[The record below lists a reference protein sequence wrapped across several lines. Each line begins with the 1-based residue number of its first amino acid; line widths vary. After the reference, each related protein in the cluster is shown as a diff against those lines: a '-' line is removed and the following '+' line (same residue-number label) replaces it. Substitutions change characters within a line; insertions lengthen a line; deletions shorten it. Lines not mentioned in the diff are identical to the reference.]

1 MIFQIIHLQ
10 ILFDEFFIIGL
21 IVLFTILA
29 ILIPVIFY
37 LIQRR
42 TIIQLESTLNPDD
55 TFNQKIKPE
64 LTRIS
69 QRIDT
74 VRESFPHLAMITDLK
89 YDFEI
94 LKSNLEENQ
103 SNLKLETASQIKA
116 ITHTT
121 QTQIK
126 SDVAQFAKNQITQN
140 TIHREEFEELRT
152 KIDNYFSDDNNLS
165 HINILNEIFD
175 SKKPRTLMWQC
186 DLLDL
191 LKHGIA
197 PEISQ
202 ELLHSKAIPSSA
214 YVPFLKKLHSKD
226 IIVPS
231 NVISYQLDENY
242 WWIYNYTKNPGELK
256 SILESSIIKEK
267 QYQDYVCKNLS
278 LIESDLSLL
287 QSEYSL
293 NSGSIDFLCLD
304 GMGNNVGLELKY
316 PKASKR
322 DCRQLDGYK
331 KEYLRTSASLNFRG
345 ILVSPEISDDVK
357 NELIQYGLEYC
368 ELSIDSINK

>member
-1 MIFQIIHLQ
+1 MIFQIVYLQ
-10 ILFDEFFIIGL
+10 ILSDDSFVIGL
-21 IVLFTILA
+21 LAISVLLA
-29 ILIPVIFY
+29 ILVPIIFY

-42 TIIQLESTLNPDD
+42 TIIKLESTLNSDD

-94 LKSNLEENQ
+94 LKSDLEENQ

-116 ITHTT
+116 ISYTT

-126 SDVAQFAKNQITQN
+126 SDVTQFAKNQITQN
-140 TIHREEFEELRT
+140 TIHREEFEQLRT
-152 KIDNYFSDDNNLS
+152 KIDNYLGNDENSL
-165 HINILNEIFD
+165 HIKTLHDIFD

-197 PEISQ
+197 PQIQQ

-214 YVPFLKKLHSKD
+214 YVSFLKKLHSA
-226 IIVPS
+226 
-231 NVISYQLDENY
+231 NVIISSDITSYQLDENY
-242 WWIYNYTKNPGELK
+242 WWIYNYTKNPQDLK
-256 SILESSIIKEK
+256 SLLEKSLIKEK
-267 QYQDYVCKNLS
+267 QYQNYVSKNLS
-278 LIESDLSLL
+278 KIESNLSLL

-316 PKASKR
+316 PKAYKR

-331 KEYLRTSASLNFRG
+331 KEYLRTSASLEFRG
-345 ILVSPEISDDVK
+345 ILVSPEISDNVK
-357 NELIQYGLEYC
+357 NELTQYGLEYC
-368 ELSIDSINK
+368 ELPIRNTL

>member
-1 MIFQIIHLQ
+1 VIFKIITLQ
-10 ILFDEFFIIGL
+10 IFSNELFVIGL
-21 IVLFTILA
+21 LVISILLA
-29 ILIPVIFY
+29 ILVPIIFY
-37 LIQRR
+37 LIQKR
-42 TIIQLESTLNPDD
+42 TITKLEFTLNHDD
-55 TFNQKIKPE
+55 VFNQKIKPE

-89 YDFEI
+89 YNFEI
-94 LKSNLEENQ
+94 LKSDLEDNQ

-116 ITHTT
+116 ISHTT

-140 TIHREEFEELRT
+140 TIHREEFEELCL
-152 KIDNYFSDDNNLS
+152 KIDSYLGNDDDLLRIKTL
-165 HINILNEIFD
+165 HDIFD
-175 SKKPRTLMWQC
+175 SKKSRTLTWQC

-197 PEISQ
+197 PEIQQ
-202 ELLHSKAIPSSA
+202 ELLHSKAIPTSA
-214 YVPFLKKLHSKD
+214 YVSFLKKLDSAN
-226 IIVPS
+226 IIISS
-231 NVISYQLDENY
+231 NVTSYQLDENY
-242 WWIYNYTKNPGELK
+242 WWIYNYTKNPQDLK
-256 SILESSIIKEK
+256 SLLEKSLVKEK
-267 QYQDYVCKNLS
+267 QYQNYVCKNLS
-278 LIESDLSLL
+278 KIESNLSLL

-304 GMGNNVGLELKY
+304 GNGNNVGLELKY
-316 PKASKR
+316 PKAHKR

-357 NELIQYGLEYC
+357 NELTQYGLEYC
-368 ELSIDSINK
+368 ELTIDLSNK